1 MGWCS
6 HSFMAELQNG
16 RIIESDAAT
25 GAKLLSMGMGK
36 KGEAGVILEWQEAAF
51 LTERKLLEVRDGKKT
66 LALED
71 LLMEPEKETDPERTI
86 KTKKRNAE
94 ERTASPA
101 SSLPARSSVSLLSP
115 PRADQYRIY
124 RAIRGGGRVVRFTSG
139 SPLYWRVYERGVGRE
154 QERPQ
159 MLLYVVPADWSVS
172 VQSLEQQMQLA
183 RLLRLDLGLA
193 FVRDGRAQMMKIS
206 RPPVEG

>member
-1 MGWCS
+1 
-6 HSFMAELQNG
+6 MAEFEKG
-16 RIIESDAAT
+16 RIIERDAAV

-36 KGEAGVILEWQEAAF
+36 KGEEGVGLEWLEAAF
-51 LTERKLLEVRDGKKT
+51 LVERKLLQVKEGQKVLT
-66 LALED
+66 LDD
-71 LLMEPEKETDPERTI
+71 LLAGPEKEKKKEKIEKEKAPKTRT
-86 KTKKRNAE
+86 KSKNAD
-94 ERTASPA
+94 
-101 SSLPARSSVSLLSP
+101 SLSAPS
-115 PRADQYRIY
+115 RAEQYRIY

-159 MLLYVVPADWSVS
+159 MLYYIVTPEWSVS
-172 VQSLEQQMQLA
+172 LSSLEQQMQLA

-193 FVRDGRAQMMKIS
+193 FVRDGRTQMMRIS